1 MEVSFNLTYLFLRR
15 NGAGVLALNL
25 TFLLTASHF
34 RTLLFIGLAAS
45 GFASVAHMAIV
56 ERLAGL
62 QDFPI
67 QAFALMAVFY
77 LSGAIFYVARV
88 PERFSSG
95 TFDIWVSDI
104 RANRD
109 VARASRIK
117 GGNTDRHPVRWT

>member
-1 MEVSFNLTYLFLRR
+1 MLGLESDLANCKPRR
-15 NGAGVLALNL
+15 
-25 TFLLTASHF
+25 TS
-34 RTLLFIGLAAS
+34 LFIGLAAS

-88 PERFSSG
+88 PERFYPGS
-95 TFDIWVSDI
+95 FDIWVSDI
-104 RANRD
+104 YPCK
-109 VARASRIK
+109 S
-117 GGNTDRHPVRWT
+117 

>member
-1 MEVSFNLTYLFLRR
+1 M
-15 NGAGVLALNL
+15 LALNVI
-25 TFLLTASHF
+25 FLLNTRYS

-45 GFASVAHMAIV
+45 GFASMAHMAIV

-77 LSGAIFYVARV
+77 LLGAIFYNSRV
-88 PERFSSG
+88 PERFFSG

-109 VARASRIK
+109 VTRASHIT